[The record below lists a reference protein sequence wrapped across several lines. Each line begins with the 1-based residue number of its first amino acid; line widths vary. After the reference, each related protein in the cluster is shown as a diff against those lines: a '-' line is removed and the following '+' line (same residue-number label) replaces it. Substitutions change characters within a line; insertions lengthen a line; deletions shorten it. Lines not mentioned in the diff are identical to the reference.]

1 MILIEIGQT
10 IRKRR
15 KFLGIMQKDLSEIT
29 GISLRSL
36 IDIETGKGNPSINQ
50 LNKILDALGLTLK
63 LTVEKDV

>member
-1 MILIEIGQT
+1 MNLIEIGQT
-10 IRKRR
+10 IRNRR
-15 KFLGIMQKDLSEIT
+15 KFLSIMQKDLSEIT

-63 LTVEKDV
+63 LTVEKDA

>member
-1 MILIEIGQT
+1 MNLIEIGQT
-10 IRKRR
+10 IRNRR
-15 KFLGIMQKDLSEIT
+15 KFLSIMQKDLSEIT

-36 IDIETGKGNPSINQ
+36 IDIESGKGNPSINQ

>member
-1 MILIEIGQT
+1 MNLIEIGHT

-15 KFLGIMQKDLSEIT
+15 KFLSIMQKDLSEIT

-36 IDIETGKGNPSINQ
+36 IDIESGKGNPSINQ

>member
-1 MILIEIGQT
+1 MNLTQIGQT

-15 KFLGIMQKDLSEIT
+15 KFLSIMQKDLSEIT

-36 IDIETGKGNPSINQ
+36 IDIESGKGNPSINQ

-63 LTVEKDV
+63 LTVEKDD

>member
-1 MILIEIGQT
+1 MNLTQIGQT
-10 IRKRR
+10 IKQRR
-15 KFLGIMQKDLSEIT
+15 NFLRILQKDLSEIT

-36 IDIETGKGNPSINQ
+36 IDIETGKGNPTINQ

>member
-1 MILIEIGQT
+1 MNLIEIGQT

-15 KFLGIMQKDLSEIT
+15 KFLSIMQKDLSEIT

-36 IDIETGKGNPSINQ
+36 IDIESGKGNPSINQ

-63 LTVEKDV
+63 LTVGKDV

>member
-1 MILIEIGQT
+1 MNLIEIGQT

-15 KFLGIMQKDLSEIT
+15 KFLSIMQKDLSEIT

-36 IDIETGKGNPSINQ
+36 IDIESGKGSPSINQ

-63 LTVEKDV
+63 LSVEKDV

>member
-1 MILIEIGQT
+1 MNLTQIGQT

-15 KFLGIMQKDLSEIT
+15 KFLSIMQKDLSEIT

-36 IDIETGKGNPSINQ
+36 IDIESGKGNPSINQ

-63 LTVEKDV
+63 LTVEKDA

>member
-1 MILIEIGQT
+1 MNLIEIGQT

-15 KFLGIMQKDLSEIT
+15 KFLSIMQKDLSEIT

-36 IDIETGKGNPSINQ
+36 INIESGKGNPSINQ

>member
-1 MILIEIGQT
+1 MNLIEIGQT

-15 KFLGIMQKDLSEIT
+15 KFLSIMQKDLSEIT

-36 IDIETGKGNPSINQ
+36 IDIESGKGNPSINQ

-63 LTVEKDV
+63 LTVEKDA

>member
-1 MILIEIGQT
+1 MNLIEIGQT

-15 KFLGIMQKDLSEIT
+15 KFLSIMQKDLSEIT

-36 IDIETGKGNPSINQ
+36 IVIESGKGNPSINQ

-63 LTVEKDV
+63 LTVEKDA

>member
-1 MILIEIGQT
+1 MNLIEIGQT

-15 KFLGIMQKDLSEIT
+15 KFLSIMQKDLSEIT

-36 IDIETGKGNPSINQ
+36 IDIESGKGNPSINQ

>member
-1 MILIEIGQT
+1 MNLVEIGQT
-10 IRKRR
+10 IKQRR
-15 KFLGIMQKDLSEIT
+15 NFLSIKQKDLSEIT

-36 IDIETGKGNPSINQ
+36 IDIESGKGNPSINQ